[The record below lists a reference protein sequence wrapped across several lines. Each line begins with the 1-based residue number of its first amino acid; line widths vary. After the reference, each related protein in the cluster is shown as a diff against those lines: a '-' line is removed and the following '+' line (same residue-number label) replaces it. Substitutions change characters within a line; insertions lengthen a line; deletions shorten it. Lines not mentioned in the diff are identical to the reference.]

1 MVTPRYQTLIRGMN
15 DDSPAALLR
24 GLDGRAG
31 AARLLRRLGFTT
43 PLRPLAPRTGTGRT
57 CTIRRSIDGVL
68 AAFVVEIRGALELDE
83 IRATARA
90 LRSLDNVRHHVI
102 IAADHDWSRVA
113 VACESPGAGLHCCTF
128 DRSAIR
134 NADVEVIAELIPE
147 PGETGTAVAL
157 RMMRALD
164 RARVSHRFFRDV
176 VAIRNLVARGWTGL
190 PRTAGADRD
199 ALALLFLS
207 RLMFLYFLQRRGL
220 LAGDTAYLPRLLREW
235 LDTRGRTSFYRAR
248 IRTLFFG
255 VLNRRP
261 EQRTAAA
268 RGLGPLPYLNG
279 GLFERHRIESAHP
292 GLDLPD
298 DVVQRVVDDLLEK
311 YRFTSAD
318 TAEPAAGGD
327 AVSVDPEILGRIFE
341 GLMPGDRRSRTGT
354 FYTPAPLV
362 DRVVDMTLVEHLSVR
377 CGIAPSEIAALC
389 DGNAPLTLDAAV
401 ARVRRTLQDVR
412 VLDPACGSGAFLLGA
427 LTRVAQLR
435 TRLVPDAASAVETR
449 RDIVARALHGVDL
462 LEDAA
467 LICSLRLWLALV
479 PECTDGAQVAPLP
492 NLDRRIRQGDAL
504 IDPLDIGAAIAGRPL
519 ESTAP
524 AELRSLIAA
533 LEPAGAEYLAAGPES
548 RPALRRRLQRLER
561 DVATAWL
568 GALEARLAWEE
579 RELHARAADRDL
591 FDQPA
596 RHSTVA
602 SKRLRSVRSRLQ
614 ELHTFRH
621 ELRGLR
627 RLPFFSFRVHFAE
640 ARTGFDLVLSNP
652 PWVRSQH
659 WPPTARRLLR
669 ERYAVCAEA
678 GWPYAARL
686 SGQPSAAGAQVD
698 LSLLFLERAIRLLA
712 DGGTLGMLLPAKLF
726 RSLYAGGARALLART
741 LRIARIEDHS
751 LDHRAA
757 FDADAFTA
765 VLVARRSVDDETPA
779 NPDVAVTLRRTGRD
793 PLCFGTPEHDLPL
806 RAGDSRSPWLLAPPT
821 CRAVMRTMQC
831 AGPSIGEQL
840 AVRRGVMTGANAI
853 MVVRDVDPKLGDI
866 ARIRTEGYYRATTA
880 RTRRTFSGWVE
891 ASALR
896 PALRGTDVARW
907 CARPARHLL
916 WTPCN
921 DDPSA
926 TPPPRLR
933 RFLHRHRGR
942 LPHEHA
948 DGTLQRLSP
957 MTLGHKVVW
966 SDLATDLRAAAVRSH
981 VRCVTGADVPLVPLN
996 TVYFI
1001 ATSSARESLLLAAYL
1016 NSLPL
1021 RVFARAIAER
1031 AKDCHFRFFAWTI
1044 AVLPLPRDWRDNNSA
1059 TRLLELSET
1068 AHQRGGM
1075 TDADAAELDRLVA
1088 RSFALDDD
1096 ACEGLARFDEWL
1108 AASPATKES

>member
-1 MVTPRYQTLIRGMN
+1 MN
-15 DDSPAALLR
+15 DDSPAGLLR

-31 AARLLRRLGFTT
+31 AARLLRRLGFTR
-43 PLRPLAPRTGTGRT
+43 PLRRLAPRTGTGRT
-57 CTIRRSIDGVL
+57 RSIRRSINGVL
-68 AAFVVEIRGALELDE
+68 AAFVVELRGPLETDGL
-83 IRATARA
+83 RATARA
-90 LRSLDNVRHHVI
+90 LRSLDSVRHHVI
-102 IAADHDWSRVA
+102 VAADHDWTRVA
-113 VACESPGAGLHCCTF
+113 LACESPAGGLHCCTF

-134 NADVEVIAELIPE
+134 HADIEVIAELLPE

-176 VAIRNLVARGWTGL
+176 VAVRNLVARGWTGL
-190 PRTAGADRD
+190 PRTAGADRE

-235 LDTRGRTSFYRAR
+235 LSTHRRTSFYRAR
-248 IRTLFFG
+248 IRTLFFD

-261 EQRTAAA
+261 ERRPAAA
-268 RGLGPLPYLNG
+268 RSLGPLPYLNG

-298 DVVQRVVDDLLEK
+298 DVVQRVVDGLLEK
-311 YRFTSAD
+311 YRFTSTAA
-318 TAEPAAGGD
+318 AEPSAGDGG
-327 AVSVDPEILGRIFE
+327 SVDPEILGRIFE

-362 DRVVDMTLVEHLSVR
+362 DHVVDTTLVEHLSVR
-377 CGIAPSEIAALC
+377 YGIAPSDVAALC
-389 DGNAPLTLDAAV
+389 DGNARPAPCAAT
-401 ARVRRTLQDVR
+401 ARVRHALRDMR

-427 LTRVAQLR
+427 LTRIAQLR
-435 TRLVPDAASAVETR
+435 TRLEPDTESTVETR

-467 LICSLRLWLALV
+467 LLCSLRLWLALV
-479 PECTDGAQVAPLP
+479 PDRADGELVTPLP
-492 NLDRRIRQGDAL
+492 NLDRRVRQGDAL

-519 ESTAP
+519 DTTTP
-524 AELRSLIAA
+524 ARLRSLIAA
-533 LEPAGAEYLAAGPES
+533 LEPTGSDYLAAGPES
-548 RPALRRRLQRLER
+548 RPALRRRLQHLER
-561 DVATAWL
+561 DVAKAWL
-568 GALEARLAWEE
+568 GALEARLAWEA

-614 ELHTFRH
+614 ELHTFRQ

-640 ARTGFDLVLSNP
+640 ARGGFDLVLSNP

-678 GWPYAARL
+678 GWPYAAHL

-698 LSLLFLERAIRLLA
+698 LSLLFLERSIRLLA

-741 LRIARIEDHS
+741 MRIARIEDHS

-765 VLVARRSVDDETPA
+765 VLVARRSLDDEATT
-779 NPDVAVTLRRTGRD
+779 NPDVVVTLRRAGRD
-793 PLCFGTPEHDLPL
+793 PLCFSVPERDLPL
-806 RAGDSRSPWLLAPPT
+806 RADDSRSPWLLAPPT
-821 CRAVMRTMQC
+821 CRAVLRTMQR

-891 ASALR
+891 ASAIR

-916 WTPCN
+916 WTPHN

-926 TPPPRLR
+926 TAPPRLR
-933 RFLHRHRGR
+933 RFLRRHRGWLR
-942 LPHEHA
+942 QEQHEP
-948 DGTLQRLSP
+948 GVLQRLSL

-966 SDLATDLRAAAVRSH
+966 SDLATDLRAAAVPSS

-996 TVYFI
+996 TVYFL
-1001 ATSSARESLLLAAYL
+1001 ATSSMRESLLLAAYL

-1044 AVLPLPRDWRDNNSA
+1044 AVLPLPCDWRDNDSA
-1059 TRLLELSET
+1059 EPLLELSET
-1068 AHQRGGM
+1068 AHRRGGM
-1075 TDADAAELDRLVA
+1075 TDHDAAELDRLVA
-1088 RSFALDDD
+1088 RGFTLDPDGY
-1096 ACEGLARFDEWL
+1096 ERLVQFDEWL
-1108 AASPATKES
+1108 AASPATEES